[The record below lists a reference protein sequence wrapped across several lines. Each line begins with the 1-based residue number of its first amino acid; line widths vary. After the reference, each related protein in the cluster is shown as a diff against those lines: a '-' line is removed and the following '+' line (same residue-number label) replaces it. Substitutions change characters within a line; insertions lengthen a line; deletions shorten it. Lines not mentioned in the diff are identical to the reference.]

1 MGDIRM
7 ASRLSLEKLTKILVY
22 VLFASAILPVIA
34 SQMATLEGD
43 TTNFSA
49 TEILLLGLVT
59 LFVILGLVYAVV
71 KTVL

>member
-1 MGDIRM
+1 
-7 ASRLSLEKLTKILVY
+7 VY

>member
-1 MGDIRM
+1 MPK
-7 ASRLSLEKLTKILVY
+7 ATRLSLEKLTKILVY

-34 SQMATLEGD
+34 SQMTTLEGD

-59 LFVILGLVYAVV
+59 LFVILGLVYAIV